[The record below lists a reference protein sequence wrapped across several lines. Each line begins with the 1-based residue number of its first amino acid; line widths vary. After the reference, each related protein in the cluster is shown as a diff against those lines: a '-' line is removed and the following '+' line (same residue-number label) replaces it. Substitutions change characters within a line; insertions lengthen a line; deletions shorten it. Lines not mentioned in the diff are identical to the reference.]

1 VESTT
6 IRQTADQKLISELQ
20 ERTLRPASRDRLKKV
35 ASQEQVGSMF
45 NESIIMVLTREVIA
59 TS

>member
-20 ERTLRPASRDRLKKV
+20 ERALQRESRDRLKKV
-35 ASQEQVGSMF
+35 TSQEQVGFSA
-45 NESIIMVLTREVIA
+45 L
-59 TS
+59 